1 MTAIQPFRGKAC
13 FVLYICW
20 NRSVKIARSGSL
32 KLANH
37 SFPFFYL
44 IIKLLWEEHD
54 ARLKMLSISLSHHL
68 CESWCP
74 DVCRYSRW
82 QYYSCARHILN
93 IALILILFLTKII
106 TSQKQEALLTGRITV
121 SHERPK
127 IKRGG
132 SEVKQWC
139 SVCKQDYSMIFS
151 WWSLYVLWKEYGQR
165 EENRVWGCRG
175 RMQTSRWITKWWKVY
190 QVLVSS
196 SQ

>member
-13 FVLYICW
+13 FVLYIFW

-37 SFPFFYL
+37 YFPFFYL

-93 IALILILFLTKII
+93 IALILILFHTKMI

-132 SEVKQWC
+132 SEVKQY
-139 SVCKQDYSMIFS
+139 VNKITP
-151 WWSLYVLWKEYGQR
+151 WSFHDDLFIWKEYGQR